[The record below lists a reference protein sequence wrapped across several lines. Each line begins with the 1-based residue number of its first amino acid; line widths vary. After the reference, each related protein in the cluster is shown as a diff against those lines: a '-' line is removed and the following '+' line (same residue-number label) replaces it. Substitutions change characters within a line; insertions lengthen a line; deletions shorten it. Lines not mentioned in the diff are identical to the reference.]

1 MSENKNKP
9 ELATSNTGLKIKNI
23 RKSLSKKPI
32 VRDVSINVERGK
44 AIGLLGQ
51 NGAGKTTTFY
61 MTMGLINPDGGEIY
75 LDESNITS
83 LPMYKRARLGLGYLP
98 QQPSIFRGLSVEDNI
113 FSILETQKNSSDQI
127 KNILEELLTEFSL
140 THLRRAMPYN
150 LSGGERRRTE
160 IARCLASNPKI
171 ILMDE
176 PFAGVDPIG
185 INDIK
190 ELIKHLTDRNIGI
203 LVTDHQSREVL
214 DTCEYSYIMHAGE
227 IISEGELDPHDILR
241 YRGITQLAEHIVKEV
256 QDVYRLQGVAINDK
270 HIEVILRQMLK
281 KVEIETIGDTDL
293 IVGEQMEKN
302 AILEIIDDLKL
313 SNPCLLYTSP
323 SPRDRG

>member
-1 MSENKNKP
+1 MNKNKNKP
-9 ELATSNTGLKIKNI
+9 ELAASNTGLKIKNI

-75 LDESNITS
+75 LDDSNITS

-127 KNILEELLTEFSL
+127 KNVLEELLTEFSL

-190 ELIKHLTDRNIGI
+190 ELIKHLTDRNIGVLI
-203 LVTDHQSREVL
+203 TD
-214 DTCEYSYIMHAGE
+214 MK
-227 IISEGELDPHDILR
+227 II
-241 YRGITQLAEHIVKEV
+241 
-256 QDVYRLQGVAINDK
+256 
-270 HIEVILRQMLK
+270 VIL
-281 KVEIETIGDTDL
+281 DTDL
-293 IVGEQMEKN
+293 NYKN
-302 AILEIIDDLKL
+302 YLIKELTKH
-313 SNPCLLYTSP
+313 SY
-323 SPRDRG
+323 

>member
-1 MSENKNKP
+1 MSKNRNKP
-9 ELATSNTGLKIKNI
+9 ELAASNTGLKIEHI

-75 LDESNITS
+75 LDGNNITS

-98 QQPSIFRGLSVEDNI
+98 QQPSKFRGLSVEDNI
-113 FSILETQKNSSDQI
+113 FSILETQKYSSDQI
-127 KNILEELLTEFSL
+127 KNILEELLNEFSL

-160 IARCLASNPKI
+160 IARCLTSNPKI

-190 ELIKHLTDRNIGI
+190 ELIKHLKDRNIGVLI
-203 LVTDHQSREVL
+203 TDHQSREVL
-214 DTCEYSYIMHAGE
+214 DTCEYSYIMHTGE
-227 IISEGELDPHDILR
+227 IISEGTSD
-241 YRGITQLAEHIVKEV
+241 HIISD
-256 QDVYRLQGVAINDK
+256 QDARKFYLGQSF
-270 HIEVILRQMLK
+270 
-281 KVEIETIGDTDL
+281 KV
-293 IVGEQMEKN
+293 
-302 AILEIIDDLKL
+302 
-313 SNPCLLYTSP
+313 
-323 SPRDRG
+323 

>member
-9 ELATSNTGLKIKNI
+9 ELATSNTGLEIKNI

-127 KNILEELLTEFSL
+127 KNNLEELLTEFSL

-203 LVTDHQSREVL
+203 LIKDHHSREVL
-214 DTCEYSYIMHAGE
+214 ETCEYSFILVAG
-227 IISEGELDPHDILR
+227 
-241 YRGITQLAEHIVKEV
+241 
-256 QDVYRLQGVAINDK
+256 
-270 HIEVILRQMLK
+270 
-281 KVEIETIGDTDL
+281 
-293 IVGEQMEKN
+293 
-302 AILEIIDDLKL
+302 
-313 SNPCLLYTSP
+313 
-323 SPRDRG
+323 

>member
-1 MSENKNKP
+1 MSSVTLINIFKNYGQTKALQDINLEIKSG
-9 ELATSNTGLKIKNI
+9 ELFT
-23 RKSLSKKPI
+23 
-32 VRDVSINVERGK
+32 
-44 AIGLLGQ
+44 LLGPS
-51 NGAGKTTTFY
+51 GCGKTTLFSICI
-61 MTMGLINPDGGEIY
+61 GEQNAEGGKIY
-75 LDESNITS
+75 LNNKLIDQIPIH
-83 LPMYKRARLGLGYLP
+83 LRAKEGLGYLP

-190 ELIKHLTDRNIGI
+190 ELIKHLTDRNIGVLI
-203 LVTDHQSREVL
+203 TDHQSREVL

-227 IISEGELDPHDILR
+227 IISEGTSD
-241 YRGITQLAEHIVKEV
+241 HI
-256 QDVYRLQGVAINDK
+256 
-270 HIEVILRQMLK
+270 
-281 KVEIETIGDTDL
+281 IGDQDARKFYL
-293 IVGEQMEKN
+293 GQSFKV
-302 AILEIIDDLKL
+302 
-313 SNPCLLYTSP
+313 
-323 SPRDRG
+323 

>member
-1 MSENKNKP
+1 MIENKSKP
-9 ELATSNTGLKIKNI
+9 QLATSNTGLKIKNI

-32 VRDVSINVERGK
+32 VRDVSIEVERGK

-61 MTMGLINPDGGEIY
+61 MAMGLINPDDGEIY
-75 LDESNITS
+75 LNDNDITS

-127 KNILEELLTEFSL
+127 KNLLEELLTEFSL

-171 ILMDE
+171 ILMGE

-190 ELIKHLTDRNIGI
+190 ELINHLTERNIGVLI
-203 LVTDHQSREVL
+203 TDHQSREVL

-227 IISEGELDPHDILR
+227 IISEGTSD
-241 YRGITQLAEHIVKEV
+241 HIISD
-256 QDVYRLQGVAINDK
+256 QDARKFYLGQSF
-270 HIEVILRQMLK
+270 
-281 KVEIETIGDTDL
+281 KV
-293 IVGEQMEKN
+293 
-302 AILEIIDDLKL
+302 
-313 SNPCLLYTSP
+313 
-323 SPRDRG
+323 

>member
-9 ELATSNTGLKIKNI
+9 ELATSNTGLEIKNI

-75 LDESNITS
+75 LDDSNITS
-83 LPMYKRARLGLGYLP
+83 FPMYKRARLGLGYLP

-113 FSILETQKNSSDQI
+113 FSILETQKHTSDQM
-127 KNILEELLTEFSL
+127 KNLLEELLTEFSL

-190 ELIKHLTDRNIGI
+190 ELIRHLTYRNIGVLI
-203 LVTDHQSREVL
+203 TDHQSREVL
-214 DTCEYSYIMHAGE
+214 DTCEYSYIMHSGE
-227 IISEGELDPHDILR
+227 IISEGTSDYIISD
-241 YRGITQLAEHIVKEV
+241 
-256 QDVYRLQGVAINDK
+256 QDARKFYLGQSF
-270 HIEVILRQMLK
+270 
-281 KVEIETIGDTDL
+281 KV
-293 IVGEQMEKN
+293 
-302 AILEIIDDLKL
+302 
-313 SNPCLLYTSP
+313 
-323 SPRDRG
+323 